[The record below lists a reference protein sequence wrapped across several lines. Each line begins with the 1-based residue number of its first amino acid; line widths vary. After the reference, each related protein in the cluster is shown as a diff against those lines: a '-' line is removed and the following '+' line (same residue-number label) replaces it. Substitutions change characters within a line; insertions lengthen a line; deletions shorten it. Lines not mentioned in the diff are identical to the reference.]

1 GTLLLRKIEAATR
14 KMGGKY
20 LQARL
25 LEHMESSL
33 TFALVRGFI
42 KIHRMR
48 GMSLYST
55 DFSYERWEELGK
67 RLSATGFLVTTLR
80 EELEANNNPIEKL
93 AKLHRYSQQ
102 GWPSPDPT
110 QEYNSPIESLRSLF
124 ANINYPDRFT
134 IMKFKEEYVGYTSA
148 KNKTTA
154 TAVHPNYREIGIA
167 TYMKA
172 YDLKRCIEEGREYFE
187 SASANPA

>member
-1 GTLLLRKIEAATR
+1 MKIVQYRNTDFQDVDRIRDSTFEGMNLNYYIWQPCLQVESLQMDCLKYIYNDSVIRGYGAAYCLDDTHFRLNLIVDPNHTNQGVGTLLLRKIEAATR

-55 DFSYERWEELGK
+55 DFSYERWEE
-67 RLSATGFLVTTLR
+67 
-80 EELEANNNPIEKL
+80 
-93 AKLHRYSQQ
+93 
-102 GWPSPDPT
+102 
-110 QEYNSPIESLRSLF
+110 
-124 ANINYPDRFT
+124 
-134 IMKFKEEYVGYTSA
+134 
-148 KNKTTA
+148 
-154 TAVHPNYREIGIA
+154 
-167 TYMKA
+167 
-172 YDLKRCIEEGREYFE
+172 
-187 SASANPA
+187 